1 MIDRTAPPIAR
12 YGFAVIAAGLGFW
25 LRYILTPAFGDT
37 GFPLIMFFPAILLSA
52 LYGGL
57 GPGLLTTVLC
67 AVAGTQFIQP
77 MHPLSVSTI
86 GNWIAVVV
94 FLVIGA
100 VISFSIHIIQKSWRS
115 AQNQAA
121 ALRKSEELQAHLAA
135 IVESSDDAVV
145 SKNLHSI
152 VQSWNKGAERIFGYT
167 AEEMIGRSIEVII
180 PEDLKH
186 EEGQFVDR
194 IRRGEHIEHYE
205 TIRARKDGTR
215 VPISLSLSPVKNK
228 AGEIIGA
235 AKIARDISE
244 WKRAEEQIHRLN
256 QHLEQRVQD
265 RTRELEDANTQLV
278 RQTQELVSINAELER
293 FAYVASHDLQ
303 EPLRMVSSYSQ
314 LLAKRYKGKLD
325 ADADEFIKFTVSGA
339 ERMGQLIKDLLT
351 YSRVGN
357 PQGRQQDVDSEE
369 VLDRAL
375 MNLKTAIDETGGVV
389 THGPLPTVF
398 ADPVQFG
405 QLFQNLIGN
414 ALKFNASEPPRA
426 HVSALLISGEPQ
438 SIYPYWQFA
447 VTDNGIGIEA
457 QYSER
462 IFGAFQRLHTMAEY
476 PGTGIGLALC
486 KKIVEAHGGR
496 IWLESTPR
504 KGTTFYFTIPITQMR
519 EEREEGQFL
528 Q

>member
-1 MIDRTAPPIAR
+1 MLDRTLPVITR

-25 LRYILTPAFGDT
+25 LRDVLTPAFGDT

-57 GPGLLTTVLC
+57 GPGLLATVLC
-67 AVAGTQFIQP
+67 AVAGTQFIEP
-77 MHPLSVSTI
+77 LHPLSVATI
-86 GNWIAVVV
+86 GNWVAVVV

-100 VISFSIHIIQKSWRS
+100 VISFSIHIMQKSRRS
-115 AQNQAA
+115 VQNQAA

-135 IVESSDDAVV
+135 IVESSHDAVV
-145 SKNLHSI
+145 SKDLHSI

-180 PEDLKH
+180 PEDLRH
-186 EEGQFVDR
+186 EEGQFLDR
-194 IRRGEHIEHYE
+194 IRRGEHIDHYE

-215 VPISLSLSPVKNK
+215 IPISLSLSPIKNK

-235 AKIARDISE
+235 AKIARDISDR
-244 WKRAEEQIHRLN
+244 KRAEEEIKWLN
-256 QHLEQRVQD
+256 QQLEQRVWD
-265 RTRELEDANTQLV
+265 RTRELEEANTQLV
-278 RQTQELVSINAELER
+278 RRTQELVGVNAELER

-325 ADADEFIKFTVSGA
+325 ADADEFIKFAVTGA
-339 ERMGQLIKDLLT
+339 ERMRQLIKDLLT
-351 YSRVGN
+351 YSRVAN
-357 PQGRQQDVDSEE
+357 PQGRQQDVDSNE

-398 ADPVQFG
+398 VDPVQLG

-414 ALKFNASEPPRA
+414 ALKFNAGEPPQA
-426 HVSALLISGEPQ
+426 HVSAVLISGESQ
-438 SIYPYWQFA
+438 GIDPYWQFA

-462 IFGAFQRLHTMAEY
+462 IFVAFQRLHTMAEY
-476 PGTGIGLALC
+476 PGTGIGLAIC
-486 KKIVEAHGGR
+486 KKIVEAHRGR
-496 IWLESTPR
+496 IWLESTPG
-504 KGTTFYFTIPITQMR
+504 KGTTFYFTIPTTQV
-519 EEREEGQFL
+519 REEGQLL